1 MIQVKKFSL
10 FRKAV
15 LLITLHVSLVGCSA
29 AQEKVDW
36 DTACVGRMQFSAPK
50 LDEIAV
56 TPDHGGVEYAFS
68 DGLVPYFS
76 SLGYDTGSLRVS
88 QPQSEL
94 ALNAMLKAHTTQ
106 RLERSR
112 KDYRN
117 AKSPD
122 GMGYS
127 FEPIQIDMPQTSA
140 WRFYGNR
147 HSILTAKG
155 NRLLSLTV
163 DTRGDDKGSYSKQ
176 ITNLVSAFR
185 FRPILD
191 LPKESGVCLPYAFV
205 KDDGTPYRYILMTY
219 RLKEHPDVQ
228 IMLMDA
234 SAARPTPGNRTKN
247 AEPRPVMNGIWEQHL
262 TTNKDVRSLWLPST
276 RTVKLAGFNGLE
288 SYVEITREDNSID
301 YGYLAVVR
309 GNPDATED
317 TPDLRLFI
325 IRDAATAKAKGKEPI
340 SKEAFLELAETVA
353 SSVRRRS
360 VENTK

>member
-1 MIQVKKFSL
+1 
-10 FRKAV
+10 
-15 LLITLHVSLVGCSA
+15 
-29 AQEKVDW
+29 
-36 DTACVGRMQFSAPK
+36 
-50 LDEIAV
+50 
-56 TPDHGGVEYAFS
+56 
-68 DGLVPYFS
+68 
-76 SLGYDTGSLRVS
+76 
-88 QPQSEL
+88 
-94 ALNAMLKAHTTQ
+94 
-106 RLERSR
+106 
-112 KDYRN
+112 
-117 AKSPD
+117 
-122 GMGYS
+122 
-127 FEPIQIDMPQTSA
+127 
-140 WRFYGNR
+140 
-147 HSILTAKG
+147 
-155 NRLLSLTV
+155 
-163 DTRGDDKGSYSKQ
+163 
-176 ITNLVSAFR
+176 
-185 FRPILD
+185 
-191 LPKESGVCLPYAFV
+191 
-205 KDDGTPYRYILMTY
+205 MTY